1 MSPHTCSSKI
11 CVFQKNRLGKW
22 FKIRGKLKT
31 ADRPTYRD
39 RGVDP
44 LYVGLLHEDL
54 PGLGA
59 QRLHLR
65 LLDGLAP
72 PEQLD
77 LAVEVAVVHRVR
89 PSRSLSIGEHDAGDD
104 GGEVGGGEA
113 GAEGSAGGS
122 LRC

>member
-1 MSPHTCSSKI
+1 MDQNKAG
-11 CVFQKNRLGKW
+11 RL
-22 FKIRGKLKT
+22 
-31 ADRPTYRD
+31 AYRD

-89 PSRSLSIGEHDAGDD
+89 PSRSRSANTTQGTTEEKSAVERLARRDLL
-104 GGEVGGGEA
+104 
-113 GAEGSAGGS
+113 EGLFAVN
-122 LRC
+122 